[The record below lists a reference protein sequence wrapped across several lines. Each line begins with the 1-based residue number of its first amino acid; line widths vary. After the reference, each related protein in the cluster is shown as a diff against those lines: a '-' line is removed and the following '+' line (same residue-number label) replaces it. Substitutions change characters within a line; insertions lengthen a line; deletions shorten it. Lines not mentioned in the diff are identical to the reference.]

1 MCRSKFRL
9 AAAAVF
15 AVAGVLLANPDFLES
30 GTTRLS
36 NPSSPALRSHLTQKR
51 YRIYTQRLHDHYK
64 SLLSALTI
72 AGQLDLLTITTPPN
86 EVQIGYQILPKILLE
101 NAPREQRAS
110 VVAYSW
116 PWTDKL
122 IDDAMLE
129 INRSVTLLA
138 GAAKM
143 SPLARRGTYASLVER
158 YRQLRQQIQNIDG
171 HIQYNHLWQ
180 NTIAERR
187 ATYDRETALLS
198 LVVQRNA
205 IRAWL
210 DEAYPNRKDNTLTD
224 LTRLHT
230 EQDFNFVESELRERE
245 TALTRA
251 IAAATTEI
259 VNIPNYVRVERL
271 PGLWIF
277 HVAFDTDIEDQDF
290 LASMKQ
296 AIETTWR
303 LHDRTDE
310 YRVQVSFRL
319 ISVEQLYPG
328 NERPQPGS
336 KIDLKNH
343 LARFPRNAAI
353 LTTGA
358 LTTYVSGRAIVL
370 GPQDIYGRI
379 LAHEMGHILGF
390 RDNYIRGYKDLGRD
404 GFQIMEVVA
413 DSNDLMANVNS
424 GLVLPY
430 HFQKLLNRL
439 QTNAAVQAR
448 H

>member
-1 MCRSKFRL
+1 MFASKFRVV
-9 AAAAVF
+9 AAAAC
-15 AVAGVLLANPDFLES
+15 AITGVLLANPAFIES
-30 GTTRLS
+30 GTTHVSTSQTLS
-36 NPSSPALRSHLTQKR
+36 LRGDLTRER
-51 YRIYTQRLHDHYK
+51 YRIYSKRLHDYYAT
-64 SLLSALTI
+64 LLSALKSH
-72 AGQLDLLTITTPPN
+72 AQSDLLSIVAPPQ
-86 EVQIGYQILPKILLE
+86 EIKSGYQIVPKILSE
-101 NAPREQRAS
+101 DPAPEQRAG

-138 GAAKM
+138 GAAKT
-143 SPLARRGTYASLVER
+143 SPLARRSTYASLVER

-180 NTIAERR
+180 TTIAERR

-205 IRAWL
+205 IREWL
-210 DEAYPNRKDNTLTD
+210 NEAYPDRKDNTLVD
-224 LTRLHT
+224 LIWLHT
-230 EQDFNFVESELRERE
+230 EQDFNFVESELRGRE

-259 VNIPNYVRVERL
+259 VDIPNYVRVERQ

-277 HVAFDTDIEDQDF
+277 HVPFDTDIEDQDF
-290 LASMKQ
+290 LTSMKQ

-303 LHDRTDE
+303 LHDRNDE
-310 YRVQVSFRL
+310 YRLQVSFRF

-328 NERPQPGS
+328 NERPEPGA
-336 KIDLKNH
+336 KIDLKKH
-343 LARFPRNAAI
+343 LAQFPKNAAI

-390 RDNYIRGYKDLGRD
+390 RDNYIRGYKDLGRN

-430 HFQKLLNRL
+430 HFQKLLNRR
-439 QTNAAVQAR
+439 QTNAAVQ
-448 H
+448 